1 MSSTPLFDSIAD
13 RASRRGPV
21 SSTGTVQTDTAA
33 EVTGRSNTGRS
44 NPGRT
49 GTARDDADRAVPVV
63 SSVTSAPAP
72 TSPFAA
78 PVPPQQSALV
88 PAALVTAIDAI
99 PAQARAALGN
109 EHVVGAGQLGLVE
122 AVADALTRVVVDAVV
137 HELERITRDGVVRA

>member
-21 SSTGTVQTDTAA
+21 SSTGTAQADAAA
-33 EVTGRSNTGRS
+33 EVTGRSNTG
-44 NPGRT
+44 PT
-49 GTARDDADRAVPVV
+49 GTPRDDADRAVPVV
-63 SSVTSAPAP
+63 SSVTSVTAP

-109 EHVVGAGQLGLVE
+109 EHVVGAEQLGLVE